1 VQKVYSLKEFTTTIE
16 KYERN
21 QAIKKIKHN
30 QGSDKK
36 CGNIKLNFGIDMKQ
50 GWEIK
55 RLEDVVEF
63 QRGLTYS
70 KKDEVD
76 FSDNIV
82 LRSNNVD
89 LFKNE
94 LDFTELKYINPAI
107 EVQESKKVKKGS
119 LLICTANGSKS
130 HLGKVALIDDDY
142 NYAFGGFM
150 GQITP
155 KHQLDS
161 KFLFYLMT
169 SDNYKKFIHEL
180 SDGANINNL
189 KFSDLGQ
196 FEIPLPPLPE
206 QQRIVSILDE
216 AFACIER
223 SRNAAIKNLK
233 NAKELFENYLQGV
246 FEKLFEER
254 ETKRICEVA
263 KVIGGYSF
271 KSGDFK
277 REGKYQVIRMGNVR
291 PGIIRENESPVFIN
305 ELEEKA
311 LSKAL
316 LIPKDVII
324 TQTGT
329 KNKRDYGF
337 TVIIEKENY
346 LLNQRIAAIRF
357 KKEYLPEFFLY
368 FSWTNIFK
376 DQYFANETGTVG
388 QGNVG
393 IGAITDSQV
402 PSIPLKDQQT
412 IVRQLDALRA
422 ETQKLEAVYQK
433 KIDDLEELKKS
444 ILQKAFAGELRGG
457 EPVEPKTEKALAL

>member
-1 VQKVYSLKEFTTTIE
+1 
-16 KYERN
+16 
-21 QAIKKIKHN
+21 
-30 QGSDKK
+30 
-36 CGNIKLNFGIDMKQ
+36 MKQ

-55 RLEDVVEF
+55 RLEDAVEF

-89 LFKNE
+89 LIKNE

-150 GQITP
+150 GQVTP
-155 KHQLDS
+155 KEKLDS

-169 SDNYKKFIHEL
+169 SDNYKKFINEL

-216 AFACIER
+216 AFAAIAKAKT
-223 SRNAAIKNLK
+223 NAEQNLK
-233 NAKELFENYLQGV
+233 NAKELFESYLQGV
-246 FEKLFEER
+246 FENGNW
-254 ETKRICEVA
+254 ETKTIQEVT
-263 KVIGGYSF
+263 KVINGYAFAS
-271 KSGDFK
+271 KDFK
-277 REGKYQVIRMGNVR
+277 PTNSIKSIKITNV
-291 PGIIRENESPVFIN
+291 GVKEFV
-305 ELEEKA
+305 EEA
-311 LSKAL
+311 
-316 LIPKDVII
+316 D
-324 TQTGT
+324 
-329 KNKRDYGF
+329 N
-337 TVIIEKENY
+337 
-346 LLNQRIAAIRF
+346 
-357 KKEYLPEFFLY
+357 YLPEKFKDTLQDVQVKQGNIVIALTRTIISAGLKVAVVPESYDGALVNQRVAALVPKEKLVNQNFLY
-368 FSWTNIFK
+368 YYLTTSGVAKYVLDHVNTLMQPNLSINDLK
-376 DQYFANETGTVG
+376 
-388 QGNVG
+388 
-393 IGAITDSQV
+393 SMPV
-402 PSIPLKDQQT
+402 PIPKVEQQQT
-412 IVRQLDALRA
+412 MVSKIDALRA

-433 KIDDLEELKKS
+433 KIADLEELKKS
-444 ILQKAFAGELRGG
+444 ILQKAFAGEL
-457 EPVEPKTEKALAL
+457 KTEVLQNELV

>member
-1 VQKVYSLKEFTTTIE
+1 
-16 KYERN
+16 
-21 QAIKKIKHN
+21 
-30 QGSDKK
+30 
-36 CGNIKLNFGIDMKQ
+36 MKQ

-55 RLEDVVEF
+55 RLEDAVEF

-89 LFKNE
+89 LIKNE

-150 GQITP
+150 GQVTP
-155 KHQLDS
+155 KEKLDS

-169 SDNYKKFIHEL
+169 SDNYKKFINEL

-216 AFACIER
+216 AFAAIAKAKA
-223 SRNAAIKNLK
+223 NAEHNLK
-233 NAKELFENYLQGV
+233 NARELFESQLQLTMDNG
-246 FEKLFEER
+246 KL
-254 ETKRICEVA
+254 K
-263 KVIGGYSF
+263 IGW
-271 KSGDFK
+271 
-277 REGKYQVIRMGNVR
+277 
-291 PGIIRENESPVFIN
+291 
-305 ELEEKA
+305 EEKRFDEVCV
-311 LSKAL
+311 L
-316 LIPKDVII
+316 
-324 TQTGT
+324 Q
-329 KNKRDYGF
+329 RGF
-337 TVIIEKENY
+337 DLPTHS
-346 LLNQRIAAIRF
+346 RF
-357 KKEYLPEFFLY
+357 EGEYPLV
-368 FSWTNIFK
+368 SSN
-376 DQYFANETGTVG
+376 G
-388 QGNVG
+388 
-393 IGAITDSQV
+393 ITDSINQWKVKAPGVVTGRSGTIGNVHFIEEDFWPLNTALYIKDFHGNDERFIYYFLTAFDLSKYSSGAGV
-402 PSIPLKDQQT
+402 PTLNRNNVHSVKVCIPKSKTEQQT

-422 ETQKLEAVYQK
+422 ETQKLEAVYAK
-433 KIDDLEELKKS
+433 KIADLEELKKS
-444 ILQKAFAGELRGG
+444 ILQKAFAGELSI
-457 EPVEPKTEKALAL
+457 

>member
-1 VQKVYSLKEFTTTIE
+1 
-16 KYERN
+16 
-21 QAIKKIKHN
+21 
-30 QGSDKK
+30 
-36 CGNIKLNFGIDMKQ
+36 MKQ

-89 LFKNE
+89 LIKNE

-150 GQITP
+150 GQVTP
-155 KHQLDS
+155 KEKLDS

-169 SDNYKKFIHEL
+169 SDNYKKFINEL

-216 AFACIER
+216 AFAAIAKAKA
-223 SRNAAIKNLK
+223 NAEQNLK
-233 NAKELFENYLQGV
+233 NAKELFESYLKTAFENKVHGEKFESLDRLCELIVDCEHKTAPTQETGYPSIRTPNIGKGELILENVNRVSYETYLQWTRRAVPKPGD
-246 FEKLFEER
+246 LILAR
-254 ETKRICEVA
+254 EAPAGNIAVIPENIEVCLGQRTVLLRP
-263 KVIGGYSF
+263 KKDRLIS
-271 KSGDFK
+271 
-277 REGKYQVIRMGNVR
+277 KYLAYLI
-291 PGIIRENESPVFIN
+291 
-305 ELEEKA
+305 
-311 LSKAL
+311 LSKKVQEIL
-316 LIPKDVII
+316 LSHSTGATVQHINMKDIRAFKI
-324 TQTGT
+324 YDLSDLKEQ
-329 KNKRDYGF
+329 K
-337 TVIIEKENY
+337 TVVQK
-346 LLNQRIAAIRF
+346 
-357 KKEYLPEFFLY
+357 
-368 FSWTNIFK
+368 
-376 DQYFANETGTVG
+376 
-388 QGNVG
+388 
-393 IGAITDSQV
+393 
-402 PSIPLKDQQT
+402 
-412 IVRQLDALRA
+412 LDALRA

-433 KIDDLEELKKS
+433 KNDDLEELKKS
-444 ILQKAFAGELRGG
+444 ILQKAFAGEL
-457 EPVEPKTEKALAL
+457 KTEKAVAV